1 MGKGDAAMKQK
12 LTKKFRAELIDALH
26 LAAAKLPRH
35 HQRGICSVLR
45 QLEAKGE
52 IAPDAGRYL
61 RLWIFV
67 ALGDHFAYLNSW
79 IRADSYDHIPFNGSG
94 EHHTAA
100 VRKLQHT
107 RINWCLWM
115 ANELKKGK

>member
-1 MGKGDAAMKQK
+1 MKQK

-26 LAAAKLPRH
+26 LAAEKLPRH

-45 QLEAKGE
+45 ALCNNDKTSWEAHIYLCKWISKSLGE
-52 IAPDAGRYL
+52 Q
-61 RLWIFV
+61 
-67 ALGDHFAYLNSW
+67 FAYLNTW
-79 IRADSYDHIPFNGSG
+79 IRYETYKHVPFNGSG

-100 VRKLQHT
+100 VRKLQQT

>member
-1 MGKGDAAMKQK
+1 MKQK

-26 LAAAKLPRH
+26 LAAAKLPRQ
-35 HQRGICSVLR
+35 HQRGICSVLHN
-45 QLEAKGE
+45 LETIGK
-52 IAPDAGRYL
+52 ITPDAGRYL
-61 RLWIFV
+61 RLWISKS
-67 ALGDHFAYLNSW
+67 LGERYAYLNSW
-79 IRADSYDHIPFNGSG
+79 IRADSYDHVPFNGSD

-100 VRKLQHT
+100 VRKLQQT